1 MKHLLSLYFHCAD
14 NLQNCSLIPS
24 SIPPTFLSDLPPIPD
39 FDDYVYVTFGK
50 RSDVVKKNFKFYA
63 YLETT
68 SGLIKV
74 GVWLLARYL
83 IDFAEAEGVKPENPE
98 KTLEPWEG
106 TIEKLNYKR
115 ITKK

>member
-1 MKHLLSLYFHCAD
+1 MLL
-14 NLQNCSLIPS
+14 
-24 SIPPTFLSDLPPIPD
+24 
-39 FDDYVYVTFGK
+39 
-50 RSDVVKKNFKFYA
+50 KKNFKFYA

-74 GVWLLARYL
+74 GAWLANGSANRLEFGAVFNR
-83 IDFAEAEGVKPENPE
+83 FAEAERVKPENPE

-106 TIEKLNYKR
+106 TIEKLNYGR